1 MPGVRPL
8 AEGDIPQVA
17 DLLWRILH
25 ERKGSAPPGL
35 RVYVQELFLSNP
47 WLEEGIV
54 SRVCED
60 SSGKIVAFYGVVPRR
75 MTFQGKTIRMAY
87 GSNFVVDPG
96 SRVSM
101 AAIQLVKTFMKG
113 PQDVSITD
121 SANESSR
128 QLLRSLGFAVVPIYS
143 LQWARPLRPSLYAL
157 QAVARLKKKSRLAA
171 SIGTLSRP
179 FCAPLDGLLARIPL
193 SPLRQTKP
201 LTTGEDLTLEALLN
215 CLATI
220 PGKHL
225 LLPEYNKDT
234 LEWTVGFLARR
245 KTFGDLRSVLVREKD
260 GKTIGWFIY
269 YLAPGKVGEVVQIGA
284 AGPSISKVLD
294 HLFYDAWKH
303 RLIGLHG
310 RMEPQFMEE
319 LTRKSCFFFR
329 NGSWTLVHSSR
340 PELVALIQSGTAFFS
355 RLDGEWA
362 LRPGRDELEG

>member
-8 AEGDIPQVA
+8 VEDDVPQVA
-17 DLLWRILH
+17 ELLWRILH
-25 ERKGSAPPGL
+25 ERKGASPPGL
-35 RVYVQELFLSNP
+35 RVYVRELFLGNP
-47 WLEEGIV
+47 WLEDGIV

-60 SSGKIVAFYGVVPRR
+60 SSGKIVGFFGVVPRR
-75 MTFQGKTIRMAY
+75 MTFQGKTIRLAY
-87 GSNFVVDPG
+87 GSNFVLDPA

-113 PQDVSITD
+113 AQDVSITD

-157 QAVARLKKKSRLAA
+157 QAVARLKKSRFVA
-171 SIGTLSRP
+171 SLGTISKP
-179 FCAPLDGLLARIPL
+179 FCVPLDGLMARIPL
-193 SPLRQTKP
+193 SPLRQTPP
-201 LTTGEDLTLEALLN
+201 LTTGEDLTPDALLN

-220 PGKHL
+220 PGRQL
-225 LLPEYNKDT
+225 LLPEYNKET
-234 LEWTVGFLARR
+234 LEWTLGFLARR

-260 GKTIGWFIY
+260 GKIIGWFIY
-269 YLAPGKVGEVVQIGA
+269 YLSPGMVGEVVQIGA
-284 AGPSISKVLD
+284 AGPSTSKVLD
-294 HLFYDAWKH
+294 HLFYDAWKL

-319 LTRKSCFFFR
+319 LTKKSCFFFR
-329 NGSWTLVHSSR
+329 NGSWTLVYSSR
-340 PELVALIQSGTAFFS
+340 PELAALFQSGTAFFS
-355 RLDGEWA
+355 RLDGEWS